1 MKKLLAF
8 SLISLGLCFTNLVS
22 NAQIKLEPYLGLTYP
37 VRNIGASEVKEIAGL
52 NAGIEVRKDLYALPI
67 SVGADLFV
75 ASSAR
80 QKEKLD
86 GGHSS
91 NSQRMAGIAAVCD
104 YNFLKGGTVSF
115 FAGTGIG
122 IAQRRTIRSGIDN
135 GIGICPEYGP
145 VISPRVGIELWNHL
159 RITAEARFTQ
169 RDYNVFAFRIGY
181 AFGKANK
188 QSLY

>member
-1 MKKLLAF
+1 MRKILFF
-8 SLISLGLCFTNLVS
+8 SLVTCYFCFTS
-22 NAQIKLEPYLGLTYP
+22 MDANAQIKVEPYLGLTYP
-37 VRNIGASEVKEIAGL
+37 VRNIDASEVKEIAGL
-52 NAGIEVRKDLYALPI
+52 NAGIEVRKDLYSLPI

-86 GGHSS
+86 GEHSS

-104 YNFLKGGTVSF
+104 YYFLQGEAVSSF
-115 FAGTGIG
+115 VGSGIG
-122 IAQRRTIRSGIDN
+122 LVQRHTIMSGIDN
-135 GIGICPEYGP
+135 GIGVCSEYGP

-181 AFGKANK
+181 VFGKA
-188 QSLY
+188 SM